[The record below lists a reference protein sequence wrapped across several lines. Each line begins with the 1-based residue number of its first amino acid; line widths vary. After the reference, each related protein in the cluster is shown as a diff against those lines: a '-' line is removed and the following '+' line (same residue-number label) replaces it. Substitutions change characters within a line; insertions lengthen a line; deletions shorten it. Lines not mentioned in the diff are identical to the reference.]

1 MNPNR
6 RQATALISGALGGLA
21 SLRSGAAQTP
31 QVIRIGVIQP
41 LSGPTSAYGQET
53 RPVIEYLVQKINAS
67 GGIKSLGGAKIEIVL
82 ADSTGQPAR
91 AAAEAL
97 RLITQENV
105 SLLTGFVLTS
115 EALAIGPVLDA
126 HKCPMLTFMASE
138 SASPY
143 LFSLGLHNDRG
154 YVQSMKGFIDFLGNK
169 RGSKLGSIVTASSN
183 YEAGQKFTRLAT
195 ERLKAAGYT
204 IAGDVPLDTRAQDH
218 TAAMLKIRSL
228 KPDAVI
234 GFNTQGDI
242 VKLHRARYDTRYRG
256 AVFIG
261 STGAADPSLWH
272 ELGRDIASDVLTRDY
287 YSLALFAPGLPGPTN
302 GFIDDVVRNAQLKR
316 SFGQFSMFAA
326 QSALVI
332 KEALEVAGST
342 DRERIAAAIQGI
354 NLPYG
359 HAAMIMPRQNGFAFA
374 EDRLTRDSSA
384 LMVQWT
390 PDATLQVVYP
400 EAFAKAP

>member
-1 MNPNR
+1 MTLNR
-6 RQATALISGALGGLA
+6 RQAAALLSGALGSLA
-21 SLRSGAAQTP
+21 ARGTAHAQAGGT
-31 QVIRIGVIQP
+31 IRIGVLQP
-41 LSGPTSAYGQET
+41 MSGPTAAYGQET
-53 RPVIEYLVQKINAS
+53 QPVVDYLVGKINAS
-67 GGIKSLGGAKIEIVL
+67 GGIRSLGGAKLEIVL

-91 AAAEAL
+91 ATAEAL
-97 RLITQENV
+97 RLVTQENV

-115 EALAIGPVLDA
+115 EALALGPVLDA
-126 HKCPMLTFMASE
+126 HACPMVTFMASE
-138 SASPY
+138 SASPF

-154 YVQSMKGFIDFLGNK
+154 YVQSMKGFIDFLGAR
-169 RGSKLGSIVTASSN
+169 RGRKLANIVTASSN

-195 ERLKAAGYT
+195 ERLKEAGYA

-218 TAAMLKIRSL
+218 TAALLKIRAL

-242 VKLHRARYDTRYRG
+242 VKLHRARYDTQYRG

-272 ELGRDIASDVLTRDY
+272 ELGRDIGSQVLTRDY

-302 GFIDDVVRNAQLKR
+302 AFIEDVVRNARLKR

-326 QSALVI
+326 QSILVI
-332 KEALEVAGST
+332 KEALEAAGSAE
-342 DRERIAAAIQGI
+342 RGRIAEAIRGI
-354 NLPYG
+354 NLPFG
-359 HAAMIMPRQNGFAFA
+359 HPAMIMPRQNGLAFA

-384 LMVQWT
+384 LMVEWT
-390 PDATLQVVYP
+390 GDAALKVVYP
-400 EAFAKAP
+400 EAFVKAT